1 MTRRSNRRQLQKKDD
16 PLEADDDTNVA
27 EMVTEDVKE
36 EEKEVINQDIIETMD
51 QDEELESVTSELD
64 SIASGSTLTTR
75 SRRRGGPGPNT
86 TATKGKKGGVR
97 VSKTNAATTNPVNS
111 SSKGG

>member
-36 EEKEVINQDIIETMD
+36 EEKYKNNDVVETMD
-51 QDEELESVTSELD
+51 QDEVGSVTSELD

-75 SRRRGGPGPNT
+75 SRHRGGPGPNT
-86 TATKGKKGGVR
+86 TATKGKKGGAR
-97 VSKTNAATTNPVNS
+97 VSKTSVATANPVNS